1 MGFEVGSIYTGRV
14 TGVMKF
20 GAFVSLE
27 GGKSGLVHISEI
39 ANTFVN
45 NVSDFLEVGQ
55 EVKVKVIGIDE
66 NGRINLSI
74 KKAQENA
81 QVQGERPQRSQNQ
94 RPPVRRQSQFQQAA
108 PQPRQSQQEVP
119 QSFEDKLK
127 RFMQESDS
135 KMSDINRNRDKRSG
149 ARRRSR

>member
-1 MGFEVGSIYTGRV
+1 MGFEVGNVYSGKV

-45 NVSDFLEVGQ
+45 NVADFLEVGQ
-55 EVKVKVIGIDE
+55 EVKVKVIKIDE

-74 KKAQENA
+74 KKALDEGSNREEKNREFQGQRQ
-81 QVQGERPQRSQNQ
+81 QVRKPNQ
-94 RPPVRRQSQFQQAA
+94 I
-108 PQPRQSQQEVP
+108 PQPNQSVQDVP

-135 KMSDINRNRDKRSG
+135 KISDFNRNRDKRSG